1 MYIVLINV
9 FISGFQL
16 PEKKIKKISATCISL
31 ILSKFM
37 MHIVKYGF
45 LIIGKACIFGKK
57 FVF

>member
-1 MYIVLINV
+1 MYIILIYM
-9 FISGFQL
+9 FGSDFQL
-16 PEKKIKKISATCISL
+16 PEKKNKKISATCISL